1 MIIYPYSSPIILKDS
16 IFQDYGGDVANS
28 TPDVRTWSYWTA
40 EEAVSRDLNTFLLPT
55 IVTGTYNYNHY
66 VMLDHSYIQQIYA
79 VRFIDSL
86 NVAYHTVSG
95 SFNTYARLQSDT
107 YGVVDLDYIGSLC
120 GSCQYGQYPYKVEI
134 IYQAGLPTG
143 TANLPSVLMA
153 LTQATTIFIN
163 EIQGWGNEGVGDIG
177 ITRFSNQQYSESR
190 MALINTAYGNS
201 AKAQFIHRRLD
212 GLRKRR
218 YVGI

>member
-1 MIIYPYSSPIILKDS
+1 MLFYPYTSAIILTDA
-16 IFQDYGGDVANS
+16 IFTQYTDGLLTGSALKS
-28 TPDVRTWSYWTA
+28 TGYWLA

-55 IVTGTYNYNHY
+55 VITGTYNYNHY

-79 VRFIDSL
+79 VRFMDSL

-95 SFNTYARLQSDT
+95 SFNTYTRLYSDT
-107 YGVVDLDYIGSLC
+107 YGVVDLDYVGSLC
-120 GSCQYGQYPYKVEI
+120 SACPYGQYPYKVEV

-143 TANLPSVLMA
+143 TANQPYVLLA
-153 LTQATTIFIN
+153 LTQAATMFIN
-163 EIQGWGNEGVGDIG
+163 EIQGYGNEGVGNVG
-177 ITRFSNQQYSESR
+177 ITRYSNQQYSETR
-190 MALINTAYGNS
+190 MGLINTVYGNS
-201 AKAQFIHRRLD
+201 AKSQFIHKQLD